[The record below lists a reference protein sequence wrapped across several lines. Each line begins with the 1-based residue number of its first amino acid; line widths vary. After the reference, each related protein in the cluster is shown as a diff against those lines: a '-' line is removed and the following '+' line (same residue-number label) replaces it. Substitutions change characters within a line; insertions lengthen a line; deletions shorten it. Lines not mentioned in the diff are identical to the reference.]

1 LGKGIVSLR
10 VALANLKP
18 FATLGAP
25 LEELRRDLVS
35 GGLELAQLLEPV
47 EASVVEEAAR
57 TLRTQV
63 CRIAVVGQIKAGK
76 SSFIS
81 ALADR
86 PNLLPNDVN
95 PWTTVVTNLHFGGD
109 DTSGDRAV
117 FTFFAPGEWRR
128 IAEGGGLLREL
139 TERLV
144 PGFSPSLLRL
154 QLDALRQRAERRL
167 GREFQSL
174 LGQHHAYSSIT
185 RELVERYVSAGTDG
199 AGSAGQYSD
208 ITKVAD
214 LYFGGER
221 SGYPV
226 TVIDTPGTNDPFM
239 VRDEITRQSLTAAD
253 IYIVVLTAQ
262 QPLATADL
270 ALLRILRGLHK
281 EHVIIFINRI
291 DQLKD
296 VGGDCRKLIEHVRT
310 RIRDEFGATDVPI
323 VVGSAKW
330 GNDALSASAADAGA
344 EVTTAFRAYARELGI
359 RLPDD
364 HGAPEAD
371 EDALRRALFACSGIP
386 KTIQA
391 ISSKL
396 LQGGNA
402 YVLGQLAAFLSELA
416 KTGEALDAA
425 ERQSLVQFEQAETA
439 NQQQHAEQMERWQQE
454 LDQLNLIADQ
464 TQDIVAAFRE
474 SLSSIVTRALD
485 DVRRRLQS
493 ILERFIEDQV
503 EHLADAMLRQPGA
516 RVWQCNATPL
526 RDSLE
531 SEFLRIYRHAED
543 RILEVETVV
552 RKHFDQQYRLFGK
565 RLELG
570 EPSAPSRP
578 PSPPMMLM
586 ASPVALDLEHPWWSA
601 WWQGRPTPEN
611 RQRAF
616 RRLVEA
622 DFKPLT
628 EQLAKSAEEHLN
640 KQMTTMVRHVSAV
653 QAQVHNSLR
662 RRTSALTA
670 KLQTPRPAADA
681 GSAEAARRSKA
692 AKGADSAARW
702 GAITRR
708 LADINRRCI
717 SLAADPGI
725 S

>member
-1 LGKGIVSLR
+1 MSLR

-18 FATLGAP
+18 FATLGAS
-25 LEELRRDLVS
+25 LEELRRDLIRCS
-35 GGLELAQLLEPV
+35 TELAQLLESM
-47 EASVVEEAAR
+47 EASIVEEAAR
-57 TLRTQV
+57 SVRSQV

-86 PNLLPNDVN
+86 PYLLPNDVN
-95 PWTTVVTNLHFGGD
+95 PWTTVVTNLHFGSDEEAGD
-109 DTSGDRAV
+109 SAV

-144 PGFSPSLLRL
+144 PGFNPSLLRL

-174 LGQHHAYSSIT
+174 LGQQHKYSSIT
-185 RELVERYVSAGTDG
+185 RELVERYVSAGNEE

-214 LYFGGER
+214 LHFGGER

-296 VGGDCRKLIEHVRT
+296 VGADCRKLIEHVRA
-310 RIRDEFGATDVPI
+310 RISDEFGATDVPI
-323 VVGSAKW
+323 IVGSARW
-330 GNDALSASAADAGA
+330 GNEALSGNAGEMGA
-344 EVTTAFRAYARELGI
+344 EATAALRAYAKELGVD
-359 RLPDD
+359 LPDS
-364 HGAPEAD
+364 GATAD
-371 EDALRRALFACSGIP
+371 ADDDTLRSALFTCSGIP
-386 KTIQA
+386 KVIQA
-391 ISSKL
+391 INYKL
-396 LQGGNA
+396 FSGGNA

-416 KTGEALDAA
+416 KTGEALHAA
-425 ERQSLVQFEQAETA
+425 ERRSLLQFEQAETA
-439 NQQQHAEQMERWQQE
+439 SQQLHAEQVEGWKSE
-454 LDQLNLIADQ
+454 LEQLNQIADQ
-464 TQDIVAAFRE
+464 TLEIVTAFQD
-474 SLSSIVTRALD
+474 SLSSIVRQSVED
-485 DVRRRLQS
+485 IRGRLEA
-493 ILERFIEDQV
+493 IVERFIEEQTERLV
-503 EHLADAMLRQPGA
+503 DAMHQQPGA
-516 RVWQCNATPL
+516 RVWRCSAAPL

-531 SEFLRIYRHAED
+531 GAFAKIYRHTEA
-543 RILEVETVV
+543 RILEIETVV
-552 RKHFDQQYRLFGK
+552 RKHFDQQYRLFDK
-565 RLELG
+565 HLELG
-570 EPSAPSRP
+570 QPATPSRP
-578 PSPPMMLM
+578 PAPPMMLM
-586 ASPVALDLEHPWWSA
+586 ASPVALDLEYPWWSA

-616 RRLVEA
+616 RQLVEA
-622 DFKPLT
+622 DFKPLA
-628 EQLAKSAEEHLN
+628 EQLTASAEEHLN
-640 KQMTTMVRHVSAV
+640 KQVTTMVRHVTAV
-653 QAQVHNSLR
+653 QAQVQNSLR
-662 RRTSALTA
+662 RRTAALTA
-670 KLQTPRPAADA
+670 KLEAPGPSTDGTADVLRKSKTA
-681 GSAEAARRSKA
+681 RDTDHSAS
-692 AKGADSAARW
+692 W
-702 GAITRR
+702 NAITRR
-708 LADINRRCI
+708 LADINQRCI
-717 SLAADPGI
+717 SLASDQGGSI

>member
-1 LGKGIVSLR
+1 VGKGIVSLR

-25 LEELRRDLVS
+25 LEQLRRDLIG
-35 GGLELAQLLEPV
+35 GGLELAQLLEPM
-47 EASVVEEAAR
+47 EASIVEEAAR

-95 PWTTVVTNLHFGGD
+95 PWTTVVTNLHFGAD
-109 DTSGDRAV
+109 DASGDRAV

-128 IAEGGGLLREL
+128 IADGGGLLREL

-174 LGQHHAYSSIT
+174 LGQHHTYSSIT

-214 LYFGGER
+214 LHFGGEHP
-221 SGYPV
+221 GYPV
-226 TVIDTPGTNDPFM
+226 IVIDTPGTNDPFM

-291 DQLKD
+291 DQLKN
-296 VGGDCRKLIEHVRT
+296 VGDDCRKLTEHVRA
-310 RIRDEFGATDVPI
+310 RISDEFGATDVPI

-330 GNDALSASAADAGA
+330 GNYALSGSAAEAGA
-344 EVTTAFRAYARELGI
+344 EATDAFRAYASELGVC
-359 RLPDD
+359 LPHD
-364 HGAPEAD
+364 HETQEGD

-391 ISSKL
+391 IGAKL
-396 LQGGNA
+396 LKGGNA
-402 YVLGQLAAFLSELA
+402 YVLGQLATFLSELA

-425 ERQSLVQFEQAETA
+425 ERQSLVRFEQAETA
-439 NQQQHAEQMERWQQE
+439 NQQQHAEQVKRWQQE
-454 LDQLNLIADQ
+454 LEQLNLIADQ
-464 TQDIVAAFRE
+464 TQDIVTAFQD
-474 SLSSIVTRALD
+474 SLSSIVTRSLD
-485 DVRRRLQS
+485 DVRRRLQTV
-493 ILERFIEDQV
+493 LERFIEEQI
-503 EHLADAMLRQPGA
+503 EHLTDAMLQQPGA

-526 RDSLE
+526 RDSFE
-531 SEFLRIYRHAED
+531 SEFARIYRHAED
-543 RILEVETVV
+543 RILDVETVV

-570 EPSAPSRP
+570 QPSAPSRP

-586 ASPVALDLEHPWWSA
+586 TSPVALDLEYPWWSA

-611 RQRAF
+611 RQSAF
-616 RRLVEA
+616 TRLVEA
-622 DFKPLT
+622 DFKPLA
-628 EQLAKSAEEHLN
+628 EQLAGSAEEHLN
-640 KQMTTMVRHVSAV
+640 KQVTTMVRHVSAV

-662 RRTSALTA
+662 RRTSALRA
-670 KLQTPRPAADA
+670 KLEAPRPATEA
-681 GSAEAARRSKA
+681 GSADAARRSKA
-692 AKGADSAARW
+692 DNSARW

-708 LADINRRCI
+708 LSDINQRCI
-717 SLAADPGI
+717 SLTADPGI